1 MAEVEFDISYEKK
14 TSIVTCPSKTK
25 AVFTVSPAPGGYIFY
40 QITANVGAVADEL
53 SGKFTS
59 IDNANKAIAAYL
71 AGMKQ
76 SVGARRD
83 EIHTR
88 LEKQKVQ
95 KNAAKNDSEGSK
107 HLREG
112 PDN

>member
-14 TSIVTCPSKTK
+14 TSIITCPSKTK
-25 AVFTVSPAPGGYIFY
+25 AVYTVSPAPGGYIFY
-40 QITANVGAVADEL
+40 QVTANVGAVADEL

-59 IDNANKAIAAYL
+59 IDNANKAVAAYL
-71 AGMKQ
+71 TGMKQ
-76 SVGARRD
+76 SIGARRD
-83 EIHTR
+83 ETLAR
-88 LEKQKVQ
+88 LEKQRAQ

-107 HLREG
+107 HLRKG